1 MVSIKQYNFSPT
13 YLKDTG
19 SERDFQ
25 KEMEAFA
32 IEKNHK
38 ICILDAPTAAGKT
51 HGFKL
56 MSQREGFT
64 IIVLPNNLLAREVFK
79 KFKEDTSV
87 ALLTGPEIEKV
98 MLEQKKAGFLD
109 FTKRRA
115 VGQIINNN
123 KIIITNPTVFYS
135 IILNFY
141 FFKRKN
147 NEDKNRHN
155 FKGDHLSQLIS
166 QGLRM
171 IIFDEFHVYSRDQ
184 KNVIFAIIA
193 TFRQDIKIMFAS
205 ATLPPS
211 LVEFCHELF
220 GKETVKYIGVKR
232 EYIKTEY
239 SKVIQGPIVLKIC
252 SGIGISEFIEAYH
265 SELNEGNWFIIA
277 DSIRN
282 MDRIFKTLKKFF
294 NENEIAMVSAYHDPK
309 YEAYTD
315 LNFGSVRRRFVIG
328 SSVIEQGI
336 NPPEN
341 YNNFILEPGLGI
353 DNLMQRMGR
362 VGRGVDTLSKV
373 YVIIKSKINE
383 WPEITKIDDF
393 YLFFQ
398 KFYRNNQENSFIKRF
413 IGAYIGAIVDN
424 LSFGLKN
431 IILQNMKSQEELKSL
446 LPFIYAYL
454 NISRILSSTNSSLF
468 NTWRRSLRNIENISL
483 WWKDYS
489 ESIKRF
495 IPFQKQT
502 ELLDITLETE
512 NNGFITEYNDI
523 WLRRNKE
530 IIRKESGLL
539 IIGEFLDSLNNNFQV
554 EVNGIPFNSKT
565 RMRYD
570 EISPYR
576 ARYGIKKAY
585 DEWENQ
591 YSYNISSTQETK
603 RFFDDIKMIID
614 ATADFERLR
623 IDTVD

>member
-1 MVSIKQYNFSPT
+1 M
-13 YLKDTG
+13 
-19 SERDFQ
+19 
-25 KEMEAFA
+25 
-32 IEKNHK
+32 
-38 ICILDAPTAAGKT
+38 
-51 HGFKL
+51 
-56 MSQREGFT
+56 
-64 IIVLPNNLLAREVFK
+64 
-79 KFKEDTSV
+79 
-87 ALLTGPEIEKV
+87 
-98 MLEQKKAGFLD
+98 
-109 FTKRRA
+109 
-115 VGQIINNN
+115 
-123 KIIITNPTVFYS
+123 
-135 IILNFY
+135 
-141 FFKRKN
+141 
-147 NEDKNRHN
+147 
-155 FKGDHLSQLIS
+155 
-166 QGLRM
+166 
-171 IIFDEFHVYSRDQ
+171 
-184 KNVIFAIIA
+184 
-193 TFRQDIKIMFAS
+193 
-205 ATLPPS
+205 
-211 LVEFCHELF
+211 
-220 GKETVKYIGVKR
+220 
-232 EYIKTEY
+232 
-239 SKVIQGPIVLKIC
+239 
-252 SGIGISEFIEAYH
+252 
-265 SELNEGNWFIIA
+265 
-277 DSIRN
+277 
-282 MDRIFKTLKKFF
+282 
-294 NENEIAMVSAYHDPK
+294 
-309 YEAYTD
+309 
-315 LNFGSVRRRFVIG
+315 
-328 SSVIEQGI
+328 
-336 NPPEN
+336 
-341 YNNFILEPGLGI
+341 GI

-398 KFYRNNQENSFIKRF
+398 KFYRNNQGNSFIKRF